1 MNWKKIVKAKGFA
14 NVKFDDKYD
23 FRLAQE
29 VAKELNLVGEDNY
42 DERFILSMD
51 DFSVDIEVS
60 NIEQKNFNDGFPS
73 EKFAIRVKPEGK
85 IELYDEELDSV
96 VKTFTGKDIIINLDG
111 SKPKPMEDKSGAFI
125 FETLYKLGDYDNGKI
140 TVDVE
145 IWYRRDYY
153 ELV

>member
-1 MNWKKIVKAKGFA
+1 MSWKKIVKAKGFA

-23 FRLAQE
+23 YRLAQA
-29 VAKELNLVGEDNY
+29 VAKDLKLVGEDNY

-51 DFSVDIEVS
+51 DFSVDIEV
-60 NIEQKNFNDGFPS
+60 NNMERKHDKFPS

-96 VKTFTGKDIIINLDG
+96 VKTFTGENIIINLDG

-140 TVDVE
+140 IVDVE
-145 IWYRRDYY
+145 I
-153 ELV
+153 

>member
-1 MNWKKIVKAKGFA
+1 MSWKKIVKAKGFA
-14 NVKFDDKYD
+14 NVEFDDEYD
-23 FRLAQE
+23 YRLAQE
-29 VAKELNLVGEDNY
+29 VAKDLNLVGEDNY

-73 EKFAIRVKPEGK
+73 ERFAIRVKPEGK

-145 IWYRRDYY
+145 I
-153 ELV
+153 

>member
-1 MNWKKIVKAKGFA
+1 MSWKKIVKAKGFA
-14 NVKFDDKYD
+14 NVEFDDEYD
-23 FRLAQE
+23 YRLAQE
-29 VAKELNLVGEDNY
+29 VAKDLNLVGEDNY

-51 DFSVDIEVS
+51 DFSVDIEVN
-60 NIEQKNFNDGFPS
+60 NIERKNFNDGFPS
-73 EKFAIRVKPEGK
+73 ERFAIRVKPEGK

-96 VKTFTGKDIIINLDG
+96 VKTFTGENIIINLDG

-145 IWYRRDYY
+145 I
-153 ELV
+153 

>member
-1 MNWKKIVKAKGFA
+1 MSWKKIVKAKGFA

-23 FRLAQE
+23 YRLAQA
-29 VAKELNLVGEDNY
+29 VAKDLKLVGEDNY

-51 DFSVDIEVS
+51 DFSVDIKIS
-60 NIEQKNFNDGFPS
+60 NIEQKLFDDRFPS
-73 EKFAIRVKPEGK
+73 ETFAIRVQPEGK

-96 VKTFTGKDIIINLDG
+96 VKTFTGENIIINLDG

-145 IWYRRDYY
+145 I
-153 ELV
+153 

>member
-1 MNWKKIVKAKGFA
+1 MSWKKIVKAKGFA

-29 VAKELNLVGEDNY
+29 VAKDLNLVGEDNY

-60 NIEQKNFNDGFPS
+60 NVEKGYMQGFPS
-73 EKFAIRVKPEGK
+73 ETFAIRVKPEGK

-96 VKTFTGKDIIINLDG
+96 VRTFTGKDIIINLDG

-145 IWYRRDYY
+145 I
-153 ELV
+153 

>member
-1 MNWKKIVKAKGFA
+1 MSWKKIVKAKGFA
-14 NVKFDDKYD
+14 NVEFDDEYD
-23 FRLAQE
+23 YRLAQE
-29 VAKELNLVGEDNY
+29 VAKDLNLIGEDNY

-51 DFSVDIEVS
+51 DFSVDIEV
-60 NIEQKNFNDGFPS
+60 NNMEQKYMQKFPS

-96 VKTFTGKDIIINLDG
+96 VKTFTGENIIINLDG

-140 TVDVE
+140 IVDVE
-145 IWYRRDYY
+145 I
-153 ELV
+153 

>member
-1 MNWKKIVKAKGFA
+1 MSWKKIVKAKGFA

-23 FRLAQE
+23 YRLAQA
-29 VAKELNLVGEDNY
+29 VAKDLKLVGEDNY

-51 DFSVDIEVS
+51 DFSVDIKIS
-60 NIEQKNFNDGFPS
+60 NIEQKLFDDRFPS
-73 EKFAIRVKPEGK
+73 ETFAIRVQPEGK

-111 SKPKPMEDKSGAFI
+111 SKPKPMEVKSGAFI
-125 FETLYKLGDYDNGKI
+125 FETIYKLGDYDNGKI

-145 IWYRRDYY
+145 I
-153 ELV
+153 